1 MESFED
7 WLVKVPSL
15 ALKEL
20 AGGGEALRP
29 LKKPQVLDLV
39 RGDPELARESWRIE
53 RDSERWREAQDP
65 WELRDLKIRY
75 GLVD

>member
-20 AGGGEALRP
+20 AGGGEAMRP
-29 LKKPQVLDLV
+29 LKKPQVLELV
-39 RGDPELARESWRIE
+39 RADPELALESYRIE
-53 RDSERWREAQDP
+53 RESEEWRARQCP
-65 WELRDLKIRY
+65 RALRDLKIRH

>member
-20 AGGGEALRP
+20 AGGGEHLRA

-39 RGDPELARESWRIE
+39 WADPGLALESYRVE
-53 RDSERWREAQDP
+53 AECERWREAQDP
-65 WELRDLKIRY
+65 RELRDLKIRY

>member
-20 AGGGEALRP
+20 AGGGEHLRA
-29 LKKPQVLDLV
+29 LKKPQVLELV
-39 RGDPELARESWRIE
+39 RRDPGLARESYRIE
-53 RDSERWREAQDP
+53 AESERWLAAQDP

>member
-1 MESFED
+1 MERFED

-29 LKKPQVLDLV
+29 LKKPQVLELV
-39 RGDPELARESWRIE
+39 RRDPELALESYRIE
-53 RDSERWREAQDP
+53 AESERWCEAQDP
-65 WELRDLKIRY
+65 RVLRDLKIRY